1 MVCSR
6 HRTKQNAVSAFS
18 GAVSAFSGAVLAFTS
33 ALDPIRLSDT
43 HRLELQRLL
52 LLAGSLILSHQPANI
67 CRVTRPLTISKSS
80 TYDNPL
86 AVR

>member
-33 ALDPIRLSDT
+33 ALDLYNTTVGYAST
-43 HRLELQRLL
+43 GVAALT
-52 LLAGSLILSHQPANI
+52 LAGGFAHLITSACEHLSCDTSAHYLQK
-67 CRVTRPLTISKSS
+67 L
-80 TYDNPL
+80 YL
-86 AVR
+86 